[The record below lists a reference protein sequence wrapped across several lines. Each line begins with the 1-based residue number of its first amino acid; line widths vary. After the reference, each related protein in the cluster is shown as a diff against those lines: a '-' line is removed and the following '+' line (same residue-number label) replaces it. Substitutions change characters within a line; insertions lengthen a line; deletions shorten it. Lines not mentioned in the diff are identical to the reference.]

1 MPANWRI
8 LVVIRLSGYSATVFP
23 GVASAELQ
31 GGIAQ
36 SMTVEGMRIG
46 YDAGRYGCIRQIGS
60 SQG

>member
-31 GGIAQ
+31 GGDRSIDDRRGNENW
-36 SMTVEGMRIG
+36 V
-46 YDAGRYGCIRQIGS
+46 
-60 SQG
+60 